1 MPQQLAELH
10 RLLQLGEL
18 DQAAARCD
26 TLLKS
31 RSQDANLVQL
41 RGGVAYRQGRF
52 AEAVTWFERAVALAP
67 NEPFHLNNLG
77 LALQAVGRLVEAANA
92 IRAAIALQPPL
103 PVFLTNLAN
112 ILNQLE
118 QYSQAEALSRAALQ
132 SDPMLVDAYINLG
145 AALSYQGLSDQA
157 ESCFQRAAEL
167 APDNVEVRRN
177 LAHVHQETGRFE
189 AAAQEY
195 EWCLAQDPTDGD
207 AWCGLTSTRRFGPED
222 EAVIERL
229 GRVLKTPDLPPSVVS
244 DLHQAL
250 GKVRNDRG
258 EYDAAF
264 AEFTAAKQVP
274 HEPYD
279 HAAFQRRF
287 DSWIAA
293 TPRERRE
300 PVSAGSHLSQLPVF
314 IVGMPRSG
322 STLLEQILGAHP
334 DVYPGG
340 ELNDLKA
347 IMTGQPGVP
356 SLTSGDPQSLAEIPA
371 ACLQAWSQWYLARRR
386 ILAGSAERVTDKMPV
401 NFMFL
406 RLIAEMFP
414 NARVIHVC
422 RQPLDCCVSIFTQR
436 FVIKPEY
443 GYSLADIGRFYR
455 EYERLMAHWQSVL
468 PLRMIDVQYEEL
480 VEQPHPVVRE
490 LLEFLDLPWDAR
502 CLRFHEQ
509 RRAVQTASS
518 WQVRQPLGRSAVG
531 RWRNYE
537 AHLQPL
543 FDALG
548 DSAKVEPVIRQ
559 FAH

>member
-10 RLLQLGEL
+10 RLFEAGDIEQV
-18 DQAAARCD
+18 ATRCEA
-26 TLLKS
+26 LLKS
-31 RSQDANLVQL
+31 RPQDAGLMQL
-41 RGGVAYRQGRF
+41 RGAVAYRQGRF
-52 AEAVTWFERAVALAP
+52 ADAVTWFQRTTELAP
-67 NEPFHLNNLG
+67 HDPFHLNNLG
-77 LALQAVGRLVEAANA
+77 LALQADGRLVEAANA

-157 ESCFQRAAEL
+157 ESCFQRAAEM

-189 AAAQEY
+189 AAAQAY
-195 EWCLAQDPTDGD
+195 EWCLSQDPTDGD
-207 AWCGLTSTRRFGPED
+207 AWCGLTSTRRFGRDDGP
-222 EAVIERL
+222 VIERL
-229 GRVLKTPDLPPSVVS
+229 QRALATPALPPTVVS

-279 HAAFQRRF
+279 HAAFARRF
-287 DSWIAA
+287 DAWIAA
-293 TPRERRE
+293 APREHFER
-300 PVSAGSHLSQLPVF
+300 VSPGAHPSQLPVF

-334 DVYPGG
+334 AVYPGG

-356 SLTSGDPQSLAEIPA
+356 GANNLDPQSLAEIPA
-371 ACLQAWSQWYLARRR
+371 ECLRVWSQWYLARRR
-386 ILAGSAERVTDKMPV
+386 ILAANAERVTDKMPV

-406 RLIAEMFP
+406 RLIAELFP
-414 NARVIHVC
+414 NARVIHVR

-436 FVIKPEY
+436 FVVKPEY

-480 VEQPHPVVRE
+480 VEQPQPVVRE

-518 WQVRQPLGRSAVG
+518 WQVRQPLGRGAVG

-537 AHLQPL
+537 SHLQPL
-543 FDALG
+543 IDALG
-548 DSAKVEPVIRQ
+548 DSAKIEPVIRQ